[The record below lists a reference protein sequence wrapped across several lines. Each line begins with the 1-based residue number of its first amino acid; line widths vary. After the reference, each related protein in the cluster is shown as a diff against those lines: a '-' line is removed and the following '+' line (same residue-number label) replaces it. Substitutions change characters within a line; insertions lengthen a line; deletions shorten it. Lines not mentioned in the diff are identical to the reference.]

1 MRDWLEYDSEL
12 SPLALRIIQ
21 DLREQLKQSEQSVQ
35 DLRNENKWLRL
46 RASLGK
52 SLLVVKSDQVKA
64 LTERVLDLEEECDDL
79 NEELRWL

>member
-79 NEELRWL
+79 SYELRWL